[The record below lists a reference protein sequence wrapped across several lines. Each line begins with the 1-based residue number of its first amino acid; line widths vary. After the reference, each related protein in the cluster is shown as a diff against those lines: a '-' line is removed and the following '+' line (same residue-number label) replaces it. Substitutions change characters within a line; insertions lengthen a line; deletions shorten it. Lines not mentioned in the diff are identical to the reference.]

1 MSISHSFHVSFP
13 PRWEQLTTGST
24 WQQWS
29 FVRFFAIYRVHISAN
44 MSMSFHVLI
53 RVFFDQSVLAREALS
68 SSCPVRAFLVQVE
81 YLVSSFLVCLILRSW
96 QSNETTNKTDSCRVK
111 WKFVLVERW
120 DQRLHLPPIVRFSLL
135 LLLDFRCVLFSCW
148 LTRPANSFVCYW
160 SHLTTMNMTTNL
172 TSFLFVL
179 SCFILLQMDKPI
191 CKKKGGNSTMDGDPD
206 NSNLSQFFF
215 KFKWNSR
222 KCF

>member
-1 MSISHSFHVSFP
+1 
-13 PRWEQLTTGST
+13 
-24 WQQWS
+24 
-29 FVRFFAIYRVHISAN
+29 
-44 MSMSFHVLI
+44 MSFHVLI

-191 CKKKGGNSTMDGDPD
+191 CKKKAETRQWTAIRTIRIYHN
-206 NSNLSQFFF
+206 FFF
-215 KFKWNSR
+215 NWNEIQENVFKYFKRREKFTKSKGHSNNVV
-222 KCF
+222 C